1 MKIFSNYYDELNVE
15 DKKNHN
21 LEVKNKILSEYKF
34 TITSEQALTDFCKED
49 YDEFDIILRLETYLD
64 NYKEYTVIKNNS
76 PYAGKHLLLLAD
88 ADLLIRGGH
97 VRGNTL
103 LFV

>member
-1 MKIFSNYYDELNVE
+1 MKIFSNYYDELNIE

-34 TITSEQALTDFCKED
+34 TITSEQALSDFFKEK
-49 YDEFDIILRLETYLD
+49 YDEFDIILRLDTYLD
-64 NYKEYTVIKNNS
+64 SYKEYTVIKNS
-76 PYAGKHLLLLAD
+76 SHYAGKHLLLLAD
-88 ADLLIRGGH
+88 NELLLRGGH
-97 VRGNTL
+97 IRGNTL

>member
-34 TITSEQALTDFCKED
+34 TVTS
-49 YDEFDIILRLETYLD
+49 
-64 NYKEYTVIKNNS
+64 
-76 PYAGKHLLLLAD
+76 
-88 ADLLIRGGH
+88 
-97 VRGNTL
+97 
-103 LFV
+103 

>member
-21 LEVKNKILSEYKF
+21 LEVKNQILSEYKF
-34 TITSEQALTDFCKED
+34 TVTSEQESSDTCMED
-49 YDEFDIILRLETYLD
+49 YSEFDIILRLETYSD

-88 ADLLIRGGH
+88 VDLLIRGGH
-97 VRGNTL
+97 VLGNTL